1 MKNYW
6 LDKKKACNKRWKR
19 FEFTTTSC
27 HTFVFEDYD
36 CEKSNDTLEKW
47 EATFDFTIDLS
58 LVPEQVKH

>member
-19 FEFTTTSC
+19 IEFKSTSC
-27 HTFVFEDYD
+27 HSFVLDDAEWD
-36 CEKSNDTLEKW
+36 CEKSNDTLEKL

-58 LVPEQVKH
+58 LVPPK